1 MATKPTNPK
10 EYRPS
15 WEAQELDKI
24 RDSSAVR
31 AWAAMLL
38 TGNRNSAATG
48 LARITQ
54 SPGVDIFAAAA
65 ASQPVGANPLNN
77 FLGADMK
84 PLFTFFPKAVGVYI
98 GGMGDTAVEDFAQ
111 IVAETCMLEVKPAG
125 GANIVKQPV
134 ITIPAGLGME
144 KWDSSGLGPASR
156 LGGLTPDKL
165 FQLPPDIVMSKDQSY
180 SAMLSTT
187 AGGVVAFAAAAGAF
201 PNQGAII
208 AVCLYGIGE
217 FKVSPTRG

>member
-54 SPGVDIFAAAA
+54 SPGVDIFAAR
-65 ASQPVGANPLNN
+65 P
-77 FLGADMK
+77 
-84 PLFTFFPKAVGVYI
+84 
-98 GGMGDTAVEDFAQ
+98 
-111 IVAETCMLEVKPAG
+111 
-125 GANIVKQPV
+125 
-134 ITIPAGLGME
+134 
-144 KWDSSGLGPASR
+144 R
-156 LGGLTPDKL
+156 
-165 FQLPPDIVMSKDQSY
+165 
-180 SAMLSTT
+180 
-187 AGGVVAFAAAAGAF
+187 
-201 PNQGAII
+201 
-208 AVCLYGIGE
+208 
-217 FKVSPTRG
+217 